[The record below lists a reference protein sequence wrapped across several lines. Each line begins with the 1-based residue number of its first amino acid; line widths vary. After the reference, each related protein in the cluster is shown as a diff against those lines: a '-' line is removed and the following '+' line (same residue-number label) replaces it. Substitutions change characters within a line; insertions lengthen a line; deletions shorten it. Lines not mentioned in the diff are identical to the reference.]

1 MRVFTMYA
9 CLFMAVQ
16 GIVWA
21 TLGRWDP
28 SFDSFVF
35 LYYPTI
41 AIVERFGHYTG
52 EAKIIEPIMIG
63 VPLGIVL
70 YSVMLALA
78 LTFIKNSKA
87 KS

>member
-9 CLFMAVQ
+9 CLFMVVQ
-16 GIVWA
+16 GILWA
-21 TLGRWDP
+21 TLNSWDP
-28 SFDSFVF
+28 AIVTCVF

-41 AIVERFGHYTG
+41 WIVERFGNYTG
-52 EAKIIEPIMIG
+52 EANIIEPIRIG

>member
-1 MRVFTMYA
+1 MRTFTLYA
-9 CLFMAVQ
+9 CLLMVVQ

-28 SFDSFVF
+28 SVDTFIF

-41 AIVERFGHYTG
+41 AIVERFGNYTG
-52 EAKIIEPIMIG
+52 EANIIEPIMLG
-63 VPLGIVL
+63 VPLGIVC
-70 YSVMLALA
+70 YSVILAVG

>member
-1 MRVFTMYA
+1 MYA
-9 CLFMAVQ
+9 CLFMVVQ

-41 AIVERFGHYTG
+41 AIVERYGNYTG
-52 EAKIIEPIMIG
+52 EANIIEPIRIG
-63 VPLGIVL
+63 VPLGIVF
-70 YSVMLALA
+70 YSVMLAVVF
-78 LTFIKNSKA
+78 TFIKNFKA